1 MDYLFLKDEI
11 EVDASC
17 VGPDL
22 SILRRYSSESAPPS
36 LYYIKGLK
44 KYNHLVLDFQY
55 TQNCGKRM

>member
-44 KYNHLVLDFQY
+44 KYNLNKTFDISRA
-55 TQNCGKRM
+55 TIIN